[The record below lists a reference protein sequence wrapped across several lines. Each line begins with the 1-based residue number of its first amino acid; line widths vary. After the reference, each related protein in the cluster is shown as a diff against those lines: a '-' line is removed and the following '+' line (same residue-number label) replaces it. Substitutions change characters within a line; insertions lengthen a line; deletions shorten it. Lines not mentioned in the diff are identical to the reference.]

1 MREFRLHF
9 LESFWRGSLTRSHA
23 TRLHAA
29 RLHYGGMHLPGAW
42 AAAGGG
48 GAEAGSIGGP
58 ESPGAC
64 ARSGSSHPEFDGK
77 PYETCGCVFC
87 YGHMVENVRVH
98 VYA

>member
-1 MREFRLHF
+1 MVGCTYQGLGPRL
-9 LESFWRGSLTRSHA
+9 
-23 TRLHAA
+23 
-29 RLHYGGMHLPGAW
+29 
-42 AAAGGG
+42 GGG
-48 GAEAGSIGGP
+48 GVEAGSIGGP

-64 ARSGSSHPEFDGK
+64 ARSGSSRPEFDGK